1 MITDIQKRICA
12 IQSLDLGCTEVTAI
26 TEERNYTIEGA
37 VLPPFV
43 RVELVSRPAE
53 SAYIRHEVWLPLD
66 WNGIFL
72 GMGNGGLAGNLRY
85 ERLAF
90 GERNGCA
97 TAHSDMGTSDGRARG
112 AKNPEVHKD
121 FGWRATWLMTDAG
134 KKVTRCFYGK
144 PIEHAYFIGRSTG
157 GQQAL
162 RLAQRYPKE
171 YEAIV
176 AGVPGFD
183 RTHLHTYFLWSYNSM
198 HRADGICLFTKEEIH
213 AITKAAI
220 AYCQET
226 GIMEKG
232 KQFISLPPTGKDFLA
247 DFVNSLDF
255 LTQEQ
260 KTALLA
266 VYTGPGDPK
275 TGRQIHWGMPMGSEN
290 TPTGMMAMLGAESPY
305 FYPFVWVFGTDY
317 RGNAFDFSGDMEAMD
332 QYLAEDLNA
341 MDPDL
346 REFFAGGGKLL
357 MYSGS
362 ADACVPFPGAV
373 AHFKKICAACPDAV
387 KDQLRYFI
395 LPGMDHTAEF
405 YLHGKAV
412 MNGQF
417 EIANNLDIIRLWY
430 EDGITP
436 ERFDVVALS
445 GEEKIVEP
453 IYKIV

>member
-1 MITDIQKRICA
+1 MITDIQERMA
-12 IQSLDLGCTEVTAI
+12 AVSALALGCTEITAV
-26 TEERNYTIEGA
+26 TEERNHTGEYGII
-37 VLPPFV
+37 PPFV
-43 RVELVSRPAE
+43 RVELVSRPAA
-53 SAYIRHEVWLPLD
+53 SSYIRHEVWLPLD

-97 TAHSDMGTSDGRARG
+97 TAHTDMGTSDGRARG
-112 AKNPEVHKD
+112 AQNPEVHKD
-121 FGWRATWLMTDAG
+121 FGWRATILMTEVG
-134 KKVTRCFYGK
+134 KKVTEAFYGK
-144 PIEHAYFIGRSTG
+144 SIEHSYFIGRSTG

-162 RLAQRYPKE
+162 TLAKRCPKA

-198 HRADGICLFTKEEIH
+198 HRADGTCLFTKEEIRTITEK
-213 AITKAAI
+213 AIT
-220 AYCQET
+220 YCQEK
-226 GIMEKG
+226 GVAEKG
-232 KQFISLPPTGKDFLA
+232 KQFISLPPTDRDFLA
-247 DFVNSLDF
+247 GFVNSLDF
-255 LTQEQ
+255 LTREQ

-266 VYTGPGDPK
+266 VYTGPVDSK

-290 TPTGMMAMLGAESPY
+290 TPTGMLAMLGGESPY
-305 FYPFVWVFGTDY
+305 FYPFVWVFGNDY
-317 RGNAFDFSGDMEAMD
+317 KGTAFDFSADMEATD
-332 QYLAEDLNA
+332 QYLAENLNA
-341 MDPDL
+341 TDPDL
-346 REFFAGGGKLL
+346 TEFFAGGGKLL

-395 LPGMDHTAEF
+395 LPGMDHNAEF

-417 EIANNLDIIRLWY
+417 EIANNLDILRLWY

-445 GEEKIVEP
+445 GKEKIVEP
-453 IYKIV
+453 VYKVI